1 MEQASLDWSTAEVK
15 NGVLSVG
22 LDGERPKGWNKTFA
36 ATAAMLGGGSTWGKV
51 ALRKD
56 RIKVT
61 GVTPGVEDK
70 LHHFLESVVLQA
82 NTDHA
87 PETEDDSD
95 EDGEQE
101 PEQESSQGDSDD
113 DPDSELTSRFKAF
126 AD

>member
-36 ATAAMLGGGSTWGKV
+36 ATAAMLGGGGTWGEV

-61 GVTPGVEDK
+61 EVAPGMEDK
-70 LHHFLESVVLQA
+70 LRHFLESVVLQA
-82 NTDHA
+82 NADHA

-95 EDGEQE
+95 EDHEGQE
-101 PEQESSQGDSDD
+101 EESRQDDSDD
-113 DPDSELTSRFKAF
+113 SDSDLTSRFKAF